1 MAKMLPMEVQRELV
15 FRFKT
20 VTVGKIPKMD
30 EAERRIKQ
38 DIVCKMRAGAT
49 FCHGARGSLYLITLQ
64 KRFYDC
70 MLAYDAHA
78 AENAFEEYK
87 LVTQS
92 HLDSALFDEGT
103 FTSVTL
109 FSDAND
115 AFIEHTKA
123 DDMAVT
129 YGDAIRNTA
138 EAMEEGLACLKKL
151 RRTCAMAI

>member
-1 MAKMLPMEVQRELV
+1 
-15 FRFKT
+15 
-20 VTVGKIPKMD
+20 
-30 EAERRIKQ
+30 
-38 DIVCKMRAGAT
+38 
-49 FCHGARGSLYLITLQ
+49 
-64 KRFYDC
+64 

-87 LVTQS
+87 SVTQS
-92 HLDSALFDEGT
+92 HLDSLLFDEET
-103 FTSVTL
+103 FTSVAL

-123 DDMAVT
+123 DAMAVS

-138 EAMEEGLACLKKL
+138 EAMEEALACLKKL

>member
-1 MAKMLPMEVQRELV
+1 
-15 FRFKT
+15 
-20 VTVGKIPKMD
+20 
-30 EAERRIKQ
+30 
-38 DIVCKMRAGAT
+38 
-49 FCHGARGSLYLITLQ
+49 
-64 KRFYDC
+64 
-70 MLAYDAHA
+70 MLAYDARA

-87 LVTQS
+87 SVTQS
-92 HLDSALFDEGT
+92 HLDSLLFDEET
-103 FTSVTL
+103 LTSVAL